1 MPDPVNPNPANVPLQ
16 ATLDDIVANGQDTMA
31 LTKTLGQLNKM
42 IGFTTAIANT
52 QEAMGQAAK
61 NRGEAMKQ
69 QV

>member
-1 MPDPVNPNPANVPLQ
+1 MPDPVNPAAGNAGLQ

>member
-1 MPDPVNPNPANVPLQ
+1 M
-16 ATLDDIVANGQDTMA
+16 ANGQDTMA
-31 LTKTLGQLNKM
+31 LQKALGSLNKA

-52 QEAMGQAAK
+52 EEAMGQAAK